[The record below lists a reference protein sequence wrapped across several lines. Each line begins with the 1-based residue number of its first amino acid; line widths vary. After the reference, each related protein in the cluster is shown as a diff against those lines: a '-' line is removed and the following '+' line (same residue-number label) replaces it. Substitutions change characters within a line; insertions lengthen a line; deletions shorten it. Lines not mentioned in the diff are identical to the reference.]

1 MTSKNNRP
9 IEILLVED
17 DLEDVRLMVE
27 GLKQMTMRYNLSF
40 AHDGIE
46 AIDFLR
52 RRGKFSAAQ
61 RPDIILLDLN
71 MPCKDGREVLVEIK
85 QDPDLKLI
93 PVVVLTTS
101 ADEDDLRHSY
111 FAGANS
117 FVTKP
122 ADLVQFMKVVKA
134 IEDFWFSISTL
145 PGR

>member
-71 MPCKDGREVLVEIK
+71 MPCKDGREVLMEIK
-85 QDPDLKLI
+85 EDDNLKNI

-101 ADEDDLRHSY
+101 AAEEDIMRSY
-111 FAGANS
+111 SLHANAFIS
-117 FVTKP
+117 KP
-122 ADLVQFMKVVKA
+122 VDFDRFIEVIRQINKFYLKLVQ
-134 IEDFWFSISTL
+134 L
-145 PGR
+145 PN